1 MEMKESLKN
10 LFAMLAGAD
19 PSDIEIYAGEE
30 EEIADD
36 VYDDDEEDDCE
47 LPDFVQGA
55 TNVYRTKSYIVKQ
68 NVSLGHQGLE
78 STTLVS
84 RDTYYVRTPKRDAIY
99 ESIFEGNKDLDGR
112 RIPTMAYFRTYR
124 A

>member
-1 MEMKESLKN
+1 MQESLKKF
-10 LFAMLAGAD
+10 FASLAGVD

-30 EEIADD
+30 DEAVDD
-36 VYDDDEEDDCE
+36 DYDEDEEDDCE
-47 LPDFVQGA
+47 LPEFVQGA

-78 STTLVS
+78 STTLIS
-84 RDTYYVRTPKRDAIY
+84 RDTYYVRTPKRDAMY

>member
-1 MEMKESLKN
+1 MKESLKN
-10 LFAMLAGAD
+10 FFAMLAGVD

-30 EEIADD
+30 DEIADD
-36 VYDDDEEDDCE
+36 DYDEDEEGNCD

-78 STTLVS
+78 STTLIS

-99 ESIFEGNKDLDGR
+99 ESIFEGNKNLDGR

>member
-1 MEMKESLKN
+1 MKESLKN
-10 LFAMLAGAD
+10 FFAMLAGVD

-30 EEIADD
+30 DEIADD
-36 VYDDDEEDDCE
+36 IYDEAEEDECE

-78 STTLVS
+78 STTLIS
-84 RDTYYVRTPKRDAIY
+84 RDTYYVRTPKRDAVY
-99 ESIFEGNKDLDGR
+99 EHIFEGNQNLEGR

>member
-1 MEMKESLKN
+1 MKESLKN
-10 LFAMLAGAD
+10 LFAMLAGVD

-30 EEIADD
+30 DENTDD
-36 VYDDDEEDDCE
+36 VYDEDEEDGCE
-47 LPDFVQGA
+47 LPEFVQGA

-78 STTLVS
+78 STTLIS
-84 RDTYYVRTPKRDAIY
+84 RDTYYVRTPKRDAMY
-99 ESIFEGNKDLDGR
+99 ESIFEGNKDLDRR

>member
-1 MEMKESLKN
+1 MKESLKN
-10 LFAMLAGAD
+10 LFAMLAGVH

-30 EEIADD
+30 DEIADD
-36 VYDDDEEDDCE
+36 DYDEDEEDGYE
-47 LPDFVQGA
+47 LPEFVQGA
-55 TNVYRTKSYIVKQ
+55 ANVYRTKSYIVKQ

-78 STTLVS
+78 STTLIS
-84 RDTYYVRTPKRDAIY
+84 RDTYYVRTPKRDAMY
-99 ESIFEGNKDLDGR
+99 ERIFEGNQNLEGR

>member
-1 MEMKESLKN
+1 MKESLKN
-10 LFAMLAGAD
+10 FFAMLAGVD

-30 EEIADD
+30 DEIANDD
-36 VYDDDEEDDCE
+36 YDEDEEDDCE
-47 LPDFVQGA
+47 LPEFVQGA

-78 STTLVS
+78 STTLIS

-112 RIPTMAYFRTYR
+112 HIPTMAYFRTYR

>member
-1 MEMKESLKN
+1 MKESLKN
-10 LFAMLAGAD
+10 LFAMLAGVD

-30 EEIADD
+30 DEIADD
-36 VYDDDEEDDCE
+36 DYDEDEEGNCE
-47 LPDFVQGA
+47 LPEFVQGA

-78 STTLVS
+78 STTLIS

>member
-1 MEMKESLKN
+1 MKESLKN
-10 LFAMLAGAD
+10 FFAMLAGVD

-30 EEIADD
+30 DEAADD
-36 VYDDDEEDDCE
+36 DYDEDEEGNCE
-47 LPDFVQGA
+47 LPEFVQGA

-78 STTLVS
+78 STTLIS
-84 RDTYYVRTPKRDAIY
+84 RDTYYVRTPKRDAVY
-99 ESIFEGNKDLDGR
+99 EHIFEGNQNLEGR

>member
-1 MEMKESLKN
+1 MQDSLKKF
-10 LFAMLAGAD
+10 FAALAGVD

-30 EEIADD
+30 DEMADD
-36 VYDDDEEDDCE
+36 VYDEDEEDGYE

-68 NVSLGHQGLE
+68 NVSFGYQGLE
-78 STTLVS
+78 STMLIS
-84 RDTYYVRTPKRDAIY
+84 RDTYYVRTPKRDAVY
-99 ESIFEGNKDLDGR
+99 ERIFEGNQNLEGR

>member
-1 MEMKESLKN
+1 MKESLKN
-10 LFAMLAGAD
+10 FFAMLAGVD
-19 PSDIEIYAGEE
+19 PSDIEIFGEE
-30 EEIADD
+30 EDEHGAI
-36 VYDDDEEDDCE
+36 DDEGKDECE
-47 LPDFVQGA
+47 IPDFVQGA

-78 STTLVS
+78 STTLIS
-84 RDTYYVRTPKRDAIY
+84 RDTYYVRTPKRDAMY

>member
-1 MEMKESLKN
+1 MKESLKN
-10 LFAMLAGAD
+10 LFAMLAGVD
-19 PSDIEIYAGEE
+19 PSDIEMYAGEE
-30 EEIADD
+30 DEIADD
-36 VYDDDEEDDCE
+36 VYDEGEEDDCE

-78 STTLVS
+78 STTLIS
-84 RDTYYVRTPKRDAIY
+84 RDTYYVRTPKRDAMY

>member
-1 MEMKESLKN
+1 MKESLKN
-10 LFAMLAGAD
+10 FFAMLAGVD
-19 PSDIEIYAGEE
+19 PSDIEIFGEE
-30 EEIADD
+30 EDENADD
-36 VYDDDEEDDCE
+36 VYDEDEEDDCD
-47 LPDFVQGA
+47 LPEFVQGA

-78 STTLVS
+78 STTLIS
-84 RDTYYVRTPKRDAIY
+84 RDTYYVRTPKRDAMY
-99 ESIFEGNKDLDGR
+99 ESIFEGNKDLDSR

>member
-1 MEMKESLKN
+1 MKESLKN
-10 LFAMLAGAD
+10 LFAMLAGVD

-30 EEIADD
+30 DEVADD
-36 VYDDDEEDDCE
+36 DYDENEEDDCE
-47 LPDFVQGA
+47 LPEFVQGA

-78 STTLVS
+78 STTLIS

-99 ESIFEGNKDLDGR
+99 ESIFEGNEDLDGR

>member
-1 MEMKESLKN
+1 MKESLKN
-10 LFAMLAGAD
+10 FFAMLAGVD

-30 EEIADD
+30 DENTDD
-36 VYDDDEEDDCE
+36 VYDEDEEDGCE
-47 LPDFVQGA
+47 LPEFVQGA

-78 STTLVS
+78 STTLIS
-84 RDTYYVRTPKRDAIY
+84 RDTYYVRTPKRDAVY
-99 ESIFEGNKDLDGR
+99 ERIFEGNQNLEGR

>member
-1 MEMKESLKN
+1 MQESLKKF
-10 LFAMLAGAD
+10 FASLAGVD

-30 EEIADD
+30 DEAVDD
-36 VYDDDEEDDCE
+36 DYDEDEEDDCE
-47 LPDFVQGA
+47 LPEFVQGA

-78 STTLVS
+78 STTLIS

>member
-1 MEMKESLKN
+1 MKESLKN
-10 LFAMLAGAD
+10 FFAMLAGVD
-19 PSDIEIYAGEE
+19 PSDIEMYAGGE

>member
-1 MEMKESLKN
+1 MKESLKN
-10 LFAMLAGAD
+10 LFAMLAGVH

-30 EEIADD
+30 DEIADD
-36 VYDDDEEDDCE
+36 VCDEDEENGYE
-47 LPDFVQGA
+47 LPEFVQGA

-78 STTLVS
+78 STTLIS
-84 RDTYYVRTPKRDAIY
+84 RDTYYVRTPKRDAMY

>member
-1 MEMKESLKN
+1 MKESLKN
-10 LFAMLAGAD
+10 LFAMLAGVD

-30 EEIADD
+30 DEIADD
-36 VYDDDEEDDCE
+36 DYDEDEEGNCE
-47 LPDFVQGA
+47 LPEFVQGA

-78 STTLVS
+78 STTLIS

-99 ESIFEGNKDLDGR
+99 ESIFEGNKNLDGR

>member
-1 MEMKESLKN
+1 MKESLKN
-10 LFAMLAGAD
+10 FFAMLAGVD

-30 EEIADD
+30 DEVADD
-36 VYDDDEEDDCE
+36 IYDEDEGDDCE

-78 STTLVS
+78 STTLIS

>member
-1 MEMKESLKN
+1 MKESLKN
-10 LFAMLAGAD
+10 FFAMLAGVD
-19 PSDIEIYAGEE
+19 PSDIEIFGEE
-30 EEIADD
+30 EDEVADD
-36 VYDDDEEDDCE
+36 NYDEDEEDDCD
-47 LPDFVQGA
+47 LPEFVQGA

-78 STTLVS
+78 STTLIS
-84 RDTYYVRTPKRDAIY
+84 RDTYYVRTPKRDAMY

>member
-1 MEMKESLKN
+1 MKESLKN
-10 LFAMLAGAD
+10 FFAMLAGVD
-19 PSDIEIYAGEE
+19 PSDIEIFGEE
-30 EEIADD
+30 EDENADD
-36 VYDDDEEDDCE
+36 VYDEDEEDDCD
-47 LPDFVQGA
+47 LPEFVQGA
-55 TNVYRTKSYIVKQ
+55 TNVYRTKNYIVKQ
-68 NVSLGHQGLE
+68 NVSLRHQGLE
-78 STTLVS
+78 STTLIS

>member
-1 MEMKESLKN
+1 MKESLKN
-10 LFAMLAGAD
+10 FFAMLAGAD

-30 EEIADD
+30 DEIADD
-36 VYDDDEEDDCE
+36 DYDEDEEDGCE
-47 LPDFVQGA
+47 LPEFVQGA

-78 STTLVS
+78 STTLIS
-84 RDTYYVRTPKRDAIY
+84 RDTYYVRTPKRDAMY

>member
-1 MEMKESLKN
+1 MKESLKN
-10 LFAMLAGAD
+10 FFAMLAGVD
-19 PSDIEIYAGEE
+19 SSDIEIYTGEE
-30 EEIADD
+30 DEIADD
-36 VYDDDEEDDCE
+36 DYAEDEEDDCE
-47 LPDFVQGA
+47 LPEFVQGA

-78 STTLVS
+78 STKLIS
-84 RDTYYVRTPKRDAIY
+84 WDTYYVRTPKRDAIY

>member
-1 MEMKESLKN
+1 MKESLKN
-10 LFAMLAGAD
+10 LFAMLAGVD
-19 PSDIEIYAGEE
+19 PSEIEICAGEE
-30 EEIADD
+30 DEIADD
-36 VYDDDEEDDCE
+36 VYDEDEEDDCE
-47 LPDFVQGA
+47 LPEFVQGA

-78 STTLVS
+78 STTLIS

>member
-1 MEMKESLKN
+1 MKESLKN

-19 PSDIEIYAGEE
+19 PSDIEIYVGEE

>member
-1 MEMKESLKN
+1 MKESLKN
-10 LFAMLAGAD
+10 FFAMLAGVD

-30 EEIADD
+30 GENADD
-36 VYDDDEEDDCE
+36 VYDEDEEDGCE
-47 LPDFVQGA
+47 LPEFVQGA

-78 STTLVS
+78 STTLIS
-84 RDTYYVRTPKRDAIY
+84 WDTYYVRTPKRDAIY

>member
-1 MEMKESLKN
+1 MKESLKN
-10 LFAMLAGAD
+10 FFAMLAGVD

-30 EEIADD
+30 DEIADD
-36 VYDDDEEDDCE
+36 VCDEDEENGYE
-47 LPDFVQGA
+47 LPEFVQGA

-78 STTLVS
+78 STTLIS
-84 RDTYYVRTPKRDAIY
+84 RDTYYVRTPKRDAMY

>member
-1 MEMKESLKN
+1 MQDSLKKF
-10 LFAMLAGAD
+10 FAALAGVD

-30 EEIADD
+30 DEMADD
-36 VYDDDEEDDCE
+36 VCDEDEENGYE

-78 STTLVS
+78 SATLIS
-84 RDTYYVRTPKRDAIY
+84 RDTYYVRTPKRDAMY

>member
-1 MEMKESLKN
+1 MKESLKN
-10 LFAMLAGAD
+10 FFAMLAGVD

-30 EEIADD
+30 DEAADD
-36 VYDDDEEDDCE
+36 IYDEDEEDGCG

-78 STTLVS
+78 STTLIS
-84 RDTYYVRTPKRDAIY
+84 RDTYYVRTPKRDAVY
-99 ESIFEGNKDLDGR
+99 ERIFEGNQNLEGR

>member
-1 MEMKESLKN
+1 MQDSLKKF
-10 LFAMLAGAD
+10 FAALAGVD
-19 PSDIEIYAGEE
+19 PSDIEIFGEE
-30 EEIADD
+30 EDENGAI
-36 VYDDDEEDDCE
+36 DDEGKDECE
-47 LPDFVQGA
+47 IPDFVQGA

-78 STTLVS
+78 SATLIS
-84 RDTYYVRTPKRDAIY
+84 RDTYYVRTPKRDAVY
-99 ESIFEGNKDLDGR
+99 ERIFDGNQNLEGR

>member
-1 MEMKESLKN
+1 MKESLKN
-10 LFAMLAGAD
+10 FFAMLAGVD

-30 EEIADD
+30 DEIADD
-36 VYDDDEEDDCE
+36 DYDEDEEGNCE

-78 STTLVS
+78 STTLIS

-99 ESIFEGNKDLDGR
+99 ESIFEGNKNLDGR

>member
-1 MEMKESLKN
+1 MKESLKN
-10 LFAMLAGAD
+10 FFAMLAGVD

-30 EEIADD
+30 DEIADD
-36 VYDDDEEDDCE
+36 DYDEDEEGNCA

-78 STTLVS
+78 STTLIS

-99 ESIFEGNKDLDGR
+99 ESIFEGNKNLDGR

>member
-1 MEMKESLKN
+1 MKESLKN
-10 LFAMLAGAD
+10 FFAMLAGVD
-19 PSDIEIYAGEE
+19 PSDIEMYAGEE
-30 EEIADD
+30 DEIADD
-36 VYDDDEEDDCE
+36 VCDEDEENGYE
-47 LPDFVQGA
+47 LPEFVQGA

-78 STTLVS
+78 STTLIS
-84 RDTYYVRTPKRDAIY
+84 RDTYYVRTPKRDAMY

>member
-1 MEMKESLKN
+1 MKESLKN
-10 LFAMLAGAD
+10 FFAVLAGVA

-30 EEIADD
+30 DEIADD
-36 VYDDDEEDDCE
+36 VYDENEEDDCE
-47 LPDFVQGA
+47 LPDFVRGA

-78 STTLVS
+78 STTLIS

>member
-1 MEMKESLKN
+1 MKESLKN
-10 LFAMLAGAD
+10 LFAMLAGVD
-19 PSDIEIYAGEE
+19 SSDIEIYAGEE
-30 EEIADD
+30 DENTDD
-36 VYDDDEEDDCE
+36 VYDEDEEDGCE
-47 LPDFVQGA
+47 LPEFVQGA

-78 STTLVS
+78 STTLIS
-84 RDTYYVRTPKRDAIY
+84 RDTYYVRTPKRDAMY